1 MGQAATLSLNL
12 AVSLVWFG
20 FAAWGAL
27 ALWFRQPAGPQL
39 LLPALWTL
47 GAMLMLVYFIRGR
60 RRNAAIGMIL
70 LAATLLAWWSSLR
83 PRAGADWSPDVAR
96 MPTADIET
104 DRLTIENVR
113 NFAWRSDADFTE
125 RWERRTYAFSEVT
138 GADLFLSYWMGEA
151 IAHAI
156 ISFSF
161 ADGRQLAWSIEVR
174 RQAGEEFS
182 ALAGFFRH
190 NEVVMVAADE
200 RDVVKVR
207 ATVRHEDVRLYRLD
221 IRAETARRL
230 LRAYAHEAND
240 LAATPRFYNTLLTNC
255 TTVVYRLAKRLDPA
269 ITLDPRV
276 VLSGYLPSYLYDH
289 DFLDRRL
296 PLTKLVESSRI
307 ASNALGMEDDPN
319 FSRRIRQGVPTPR
332 PTYH

>member
-1 MGQAATLSLNL
+1 L
-12 AVSLVWFG
+12 AVSLAWLG
-20 FAAWGAL
+20 FASWGAL

-39 LLPALWTL
+39 LLPAIWSI
-47 GAMLMLVYFIRGR
+47 GALLILVYFFRSR
-60 RRNAAIGMIL
+60 RRYAALGMFL
-70 LAATLLAWWSSLR
+70 LAATLMVWWSSLR
-83 PRAGADWSPDVAR
+83 PRADANWSPDVAR
-96 MPTADIET
+96 IPTAEIGPDW
-104 DRLTIENVR
+104 LTIENVR
-113 NFAWRSDADFTE
+113 NFTWRSDADFTE
-125 RWERRTYAFSEVT
+125 RWERRTYAFSNVT

-156 ISFSF
+156 VSFSF

-174 RQAGEEFS
+174 RQVGEEYS

-207 ATVRHEDVRLYRLD
+207 ATVRQEDVRLYRLD
-221 IRAETARRL
+221 IRADTARRL
-230 LRAYAHEAND
+230 LRAYANEAND

-255 TTVVYRLAKRLDPA
+255 TTVVYRLAKQLDPA

-296 PLTKLVESSRI
+296 PLAKLVESSRI
-307 ASNALGMEDDPN
+307 ASKAPGAEDDPN
-319 FSRRIRQGVPTPR
+319 FSKRIREGVPDPR
-332 PTYH
+332 SADH

>member
-12 AVSLVWFG
+12 GMSLAWLG
-20 FAAWGAL
+20 FASWGAL

-39 LLPALWTL
+39 LLPALWSI
-47 GAMLMLVYFIRGR
+47 GAILILVYFICGQ
-60 RRNAAIGMIL
+60 RRNAVLCMIL
-70 LAATLLAWWSSLR
+70 LAATLMVWWSSLR
-83 PRAGADWSPDVAR
+83 PRADANWSPDVAR
-96 MPTADIET
+96 MPTADIGT

-113 NFAWRSDADFTE
+113 NFTWRSDADFTE
-125 RWERRTYAFSEVT
+125 RWERRTYQFSDVT
-138 GADLFLSYWMGEA
+138 GADLFLSYWMGDA

-156 ISFSF
+156 LSFSF

-174 RQAGEEFS
+174 RQAGEDYS

-207 ATVRHEDVRLYRLD
+207 ATVRQEDVRLYRLD
-221 IRAETARRL
+221 IRAETAQRL
-230 LRAYAHEAND
+230 LRAYANEANE

-255 TTVVYRLAKRLDPA
+255 TTVVYRLAKQLDPA
-269 ITLDPRV
+269 ITLDPRM

-296 PLTKLVESSRI
+296 PLAKLVERSRI
-307 ASNALGMEDDPN
+307 APRTPGAEDDPE
-319 FSRRIRQGVPTPR
+319 FSQRIRVGVPDPR
-332 PTYH
+332 SADH